1 MEPGEQQAVVF
12 CPPISV
18 FVMPE
23 VGSQGLREQSATA
36 CCDRGTRTCPHVQ
49 ASSCKTCLF
58 NFCPENSDMAATKEP
73 VCGGVLSSPSPIP
86 EASSSI
92 TALLSWPWPRLF
104 QPPPIVNVNCPSVPR
119 GMGTAT
125 ENGQGEKKNEIMVLS
140 LSDSNALFATSS
152 LQFFKNMRC

>member
-1 MEPGEQQAVVF
+1 MPLPAVTKVPGPVLMCRPVHARHV
-12 CPPISV
+12 S
-18 FVMPE
+18 
-23 VGSQGLREQSATA
+23 STSA
-36 CCDRGTRTCPHVQ
+36 Q
-49 ASSCKTCLF
+49 KTVTWLL
-58 NFCPENSDMAATKEP
+58 PKSLW
-73 VCGGVLSSPSPIP
+73 GVLSSPSPIP
-86 EASSSI
+86 AASSSI
-92 TALLSWPWPRLF
+92 TALLSWPWPRLL